1 MLRSACAV
9 IAAGIRV
16 SAECARFWNGQG
28 TTGLLVRSVHLRGR
42 QTVSSRMASESQTGT
57 SRQTAHRQMG
67 TYIVP
72 YRTPGG
78 CVDRHT
84 VSPLVATHA
93 NRLESY
99 RPSPHRLHQC
109 GRSPRLPALSSSMRT
124 PNRTP
129 FGPLKSTWRPTSNPD
144 IATQMTATP
153 SRTTPSLPVLAS
165 CSSPPSYAVQVQG
178 HQYCTWLKLV
188 SSLSAFRRGSAGRG
202 DTVAQ
207 TLSRKKK
214 IARILTAA
222 LQASRSVSTSRRFA
236 RGPKHGIS
244 GASPGYGRAQPPN
257 RSTFVLVGPSRW
269 AARQS
274 EGLVARWFVA
284 RHGHATSQP
293 ETHATRAQ
301 AWLFDWPQSP
311 DRVSRNPNDRRRFL
325 VAVARGVPGGGSTRP
340 GCHSTPRARKTTRLR
355 GRQIRRSLTC
365 PGQSCGLGV
374 PGEHAN
380 PQIPLICR

>member
-1 MLRSACAV
+1 MPLSQPVTREGGRPEILAAHHPVSTIRHPPSPAGRGFHAAARQLGSRNWQWSMLRSACAV

-28 TTGLLVRSVHLRGR
+28 TTGLLVRSVPLRGR

-78 CVDRHT
+78 CVDGHT

-99 RPSPHRLHQC
+99 RPSPHRLHQS

-129 FGPLKSTWRPTSNPD
+129 FGPLKSTRRPTSNPD

-165 CSSPPSYAVQVQG
+165 CSSPPSYAVQ
-178 HQYCTWLKLV
+178 YK
-188 SSLSAFRRGSAGRG
+188 
-202 DTVAQ
+202 
-207 TLSRKKK
+207 
-214 IARILTAA
+214 
-222 LQASRSVSTSRRFA
+222 
-236 RGPKHGIS
+236 GIS
-244 GASPGYGRAQPPN
+244 
-257 RSTFVLVGPSRW
+257 T
-269 AARQS
+269 
-274 EGLVARWFVA
+274 
-284 RHGHATSQP
+284 
-293 ETHATRAQ
+293 
-301 AWLFDWPQSP
+301 
-311 DRVSRNPNDRRRFL
+311 
-325 VAVARGVPGGGSTRP
+325 VPG
-340 GCHSTPRARKTTRLR
+340 
-355 GRQIRRSLTC
+355 
-365 PGQSCGLGV
+365 
-374 PGEHAN
+374 
-380 PQIPLICR
+380 